1 MKNYTIFDLETTGLG
16 IQTLEIIEIGALR
29 VREDRVVDT
38 FQYLVNPKKPID
50 SRSTAI
56 NHITNNMVRNAP
68 DIERV
73 LPLFA
78 DFIGN
83 DVIMGH
89 NINRFDMPIIRR
101 YFSMLLDRNVENKT
115 FDTLPYAKMRFD
127 SDTSCS
133 LQNLSL
139 FFKLNTE
146 GEHRSIADCYLTK
159 AVYERLREMGPD
171 KSAHGI
177 SRSRTAAL
185 HK

>member
-1 MKNYTIFDLETTGLG
+1 MDNYTIFDLETTGLG

-29 VREDRVVDT
+29 VRDDRVVDT
-38 FQYLVNPKKPID
+38 FQYLVKPRKPID
-50 SRSTAI
+50 PRSTAI
-56 NHITNNMVRNAP
+56 NHITDGMVKNAP
-68 DIERV
+68 GIEHV

-83 DVIMGH
+83 DIIMGH

-101 YFSMLLDRNVENKT
+101 YFSMLLDRNVDNDT

-133 LQNLSL
+133 LQNLSV
-139 FFKLNTE
+139 FFKLDTK

-159 AVYERLREMGPD
+159 AVYERLRGMKPD
-171 KSAHGI
+171 KSAHGV
-177 SRSRTAAL
+177 SRTRIASL
-185 HK
+185 LK